1 MCVCVFGE
9 GGGQVIFLVDS
20 RGGGALYL
28 SFVRRGVIQNLDNGS
43 KF

>member
-1 MCVCVFGE
+1 MCVGR